1 MTAINSSLS
10 ACTSASGEDLKL
22 RYMTVVT
29 LFDFVQIVASQDA
42 SQIGVDL
49 TQIVVALFPLFN
61 ETYGHDDLARK
72 KGVNMLEWLADGNLA
87 ECFRDIPF
95 LPFTKDL
102 QRVRSSLKAKGLQ
115 LDGASPADE
124 AQLESRIKVLSE
136 LMTNHEN
143 KNVRKVVVSHLSE
156 LIHANRDIF
165 QKMVANEESSSM
177 NFLTVVHDS
186 SFVPAGM

>member
-10 ACTSASGEDLKL
+10 ACTSASGEDMKL

-42 SQIGVDL
+42 SQVSADL
-49 TQIVVALFPLFN
+49 TQIVVALLPLFN
-61 ETYGHDDLARK
+61 DEAYGHDDLARK
-72 KGVNMLEWLADGNLA
+72 KGVKMLEWLADGELA

-95 LPFTKDL
+95 LPFTTDL
-102 QRVRSSLKAKGLQ
+102 QRVRTSLKAKGLQ
-115 LDGASPADE
+115 LGASPADE
-124 AQLESRIKVLSE
+124 AQLEARINALSE

-143 KNVRKVVVSHLSE
+143 KNVRKVVVCHLSE

-177 NFLTVVHDS
+177 NFLTVRNS
-186 SFVPAGM
+186 SCVPAGM

>member
-1 MTAINSSLS
+1 
-10 ACTSASGEDLKL
+10 
-22 RYMTVVT
+22 
-29 LFDFVQIVASQDA
+29 
-42 SQIGVDL
+42 
-49 TQIVVALFPLFN
+49 
-61 ETYGHDDLARK
+61 
-72 KGVNMLEWLADGNLA
+72 MLEWLADGNLA